1 MIPNTLE
8 QATENWCRNS
18 FKWSHISPR
27 LLELD
32 SSYRIFVILASSDV
46 SGTTLD
52 TLSLL
57 LNFLLSC
64 VMVET
69 AFICDSHIFPYIRVS
84 DSHGFVDVHVVFIP
98 QSLACR
104 DGNLAR
110 FLDADTT
117 GLKVTS
123 DSEAMRA
130 LIIPS
135 FIREVHSLIQGYKG
149 NAEVVESLK
158 IIFEWAEGRKILS
171 NGDCGYFTKP
181 MLAYLFVATIE
192 RTGHALSPIDYLRRF
207 FEGYSNWNFNECSVG
222 SFCCG
227 LGRSQGS
234 MIDEQEGIDSDYD
247 EESRAKRLVSSNVS
261 ETLLAST
268 DENDEVQPHKRHR
281 FDLGAIRDLR
291 RFYDVDNTRVSQVSA
306 DGKKTKCCLDNPL
319 DKLDVFRVMHPSEPG
334 INLGLRMLESHRKII
349 HQEFLRAQMLLED
362 VHDIGSVLPD
372 LLAPKREVLDTTIS
386 IVVQVAS
393 EDRNVSLSV
402 SSVIENQAW
411 YLVQELQAH
420 YGLLV
425 IAAPNPISHLPSL
438 RPETKGLK
446 SILSNVVGLSFPSD
460 SPYSADSGVEI
471 DLTGP
476 LSRLLMRTRQVL
488 RGRPDW
494 DRLEKRFIISCL
506 VVRDIQS

>member
-1 MIPNTLE
+1 MIPKTLE
-8 QATENWCRNS
+8 QATENWCKNS
-18 FKWSHISPR
+18 FKWSHFCAG
-27 LLELD
+27 LLQFD
-32 SSYRIFVILASSDV
+32 SFYRTFVILASSDV

-52 TLSLL
+52 TLNSLL
-57 LNFLLSC
+57 KFLLSC
-64 VMVET
+64 VIVDT

-84 DSHGFVDVHVVFIP
+84 DSQGFVDVHVVFIP
-98 QSLACR
+98 PSIASR

-110 FLDADTT
+110 FLDTDRT
-117 GLKVTS
+117 GLKVTR

-135 FIREVHSLIQGYKG
+135 FLRRVQSLIRGYTG
-149 NAEVVESLK
+149 NPEVVESLK
-158 IIFEWAEGRKILS
+158 IVFEWAKVRKILS
-171 NGDCGYFTKP
+171 DGDCGYFTKP
-181 MLAYLFVATIE
+181 TLAYLFVANIE
-192 RTGHALSPIDYLRRF
+192 RTGFALSPIDFLRRF
-207 FEGYSNWNFNECSVG
+207 FEEYSNWNFNECSVG

-227 LGRSQGS
+227 LGQSQGS
-234 MIDEQEGIDSDYD
+234 MIDEREGIDSDYD
-247 EESRAKRLVSSNVS
+247 EESRAKRLVGSNVS
-261 ETLLAST
+261 ESLLAST

-306 DGKKTKCCLDNPL
+306 DGKKTRFSSDNPL

-349 HQEFLRAQMLLED
+349 HQEFLRAQMILED
-362 VHDIGSVLPD
+362 VHDITSVLPE
-372 LLAPKREVLDTTIS
+372 LLAPKREIPNTTIS

-393 EDRNVSLSV
+393 EDQNVSLSV

-425 IAAPNPISHLPSL
+425 IQAPNPMSHLPSL

-460 SPYSADSGVEI
+460 SPYSAQSGVEI

-476 LSRLLMRTRQVL
+476 LSRLLMRTRQML
-488 RGRPDW
+488 KGRPDW
-494 DRLEKRFIISCL
+494 VRLEKRFIISCQ